1 MTLTSFFIV
10 VGIIGLVAF
19 IGTVI
24 MGAPIA
30 GHLLDAGYDLTV
42 HNRTRS
48 KAEGLLARD
57 FCHEIDHLDGK
68 MYMELVEGDI
78 KDAAAEAA
86 AAEETDE

>member
-1 MTLTSFFIV
+1 MHV
-10 VGIIGLVAF
+10 VVEGLDREMNPVR
-19 IGTVI
+19 
-24 MGAPIA
+24 ME
-30 GHLLDAGYDLTV
+30 
-42 HNRTRS
+42 
-48 KAEGLLARD
+48 AEGLLARD